1 VRVAVLPRDE
11 AATVITSG
19 LARAAWAVNAG
30 NLALTIPLLAEF
42 MIARGLGAAL
52 PVPLALLAVLLVT
65 AVGAAIAPRPLVV
78 ALFLIVGFAGAV
90 LYELSLLRAYPD
102 IVNEGF
108 FVLNRPAVSLV
119 LVGVISITW
128 VLGLLWTFIG
138 FLASTSASVTVA
150 LITGTELR
158 TGWGP
163 LMMLALYVVSYLVL
177 AGIQRSQHRAIPDFE
192 QLEQETRR
200 MTVEEGLRS
209 RLTAAVH
216 DTLLNDLSLVMNG
229 PDTLDTR
236 VTERLRADIATLTS
250 SEWLRESAN
259 ATLVDEQDAELRN
272 RIMVMVSDLQWR
284 GLTVHVTGS
293 GSGIYRLAPAAAV
306 AVVEAIS
313 ACLENVLRHS
323 GVAVA
328 ELDLAYTRDELTVM
342 ITDQGSGF
350 DPSAIQADRL
360 GVRLSIL
367 DRVEAVGGSAKI
379 WSSTGAGTSVIM
391 RLPVTELRPHE
402 EPVHQE
408 PVAKGPGHE

>member
-1 VRVAVLPRDE
+1 MLPRDE

-30 NLALTIPLLAEF
+30 NLALTIPLLTEF
-42 MIARGLGAAL
+42 LVARGLGSAL
-52 PVPLALLAVLLVT
+52 PAPLILLALLLVT
-65 AVGAAIAPRPLVV
+65 AVGAAIAPKPLIVSLFLVV
-78 ALFLIVGFAGAV
+78 GFVGAV
-90 LYELSLLRAYPD
+90 LYELSLLRAYPE

-119 LVGVISITW
+119 LVGVISTTW

-138 FLASTSASVTVA
+138 FLASTFASLTVA
-150 LITGTELR
+150 LITGSPLR

-177 AGIQRSQHRAIPDFE
+177 AGIQRSQHRAVPDFE
-192 QLEQETRR
+192 QLERETRR
-200 MTVEEGLRS
+200 MTVEESLRS

-216 DTLLNDLSLVMNG
+216 DTLLNDLSFVMNG
-229 PDTLDTR
+229 PDRLEPH

-250 SEWLRESAN
+250 SEWLRESAS
-259 ATLVDEQDAELRN
+259 ATIIDEQDSDLRN

-293 GSGIYRLAPAAAV
+293 GSGIYRLTPAAAV
-306 AVVEAIS
+306 AVVEAIR

-328 ELDLAYTRDELTVM
+328 ELDLAHTRDEITVM
-342 ITDQGSGF
+342 ITDHGEGF
-350 DPSAIQADRL
+350 DPQAIQADRL
-360 GVRLSIL
+360 GVRLSIV
-367 DRVEAVGGSAKI
+367 DRIEGVGGSVKI
-379 WSSTGAGTSVIM
+379 WSSAGAGTSVIM
-391 RLPVTELRPHE
+391 RIPVVEVRPND
-402 EPVHQE
+402 EPRHD
-408 PVAKGPGHE
+408 